1 LSVQSQDFGNEI
13 FSSIVEIG
21 NVFYIDEAQQRG
33 KVRGRRRRR
42 RRIRI
47 QRYYRGTQGACG

>member
-1 LSVQSQDFGNEI
+1 MFNLRISENEML
-13 FSSIVEIG
+13 SSIVEIG
-21 NVFYIDEAQQRG
+21 NVFDIDEAQQRG
-33 KVRGRRRRR
+33 KVRGGRRRR